1 VDQEIHGGCAEQKKR
16 NLQEGEEER
25 TNATKVPTFAEV
37 GAATKQITKDET
49 HALAYIGSCRTL
61 GNTTESAENKQLQPY
76 ALQRSRET
84 SSRVQMH

>member
-1 VDQEIHGGCAEQKKR
+1 MVGALNRRNATCKR
-16 NLQEGEEER
+16 GEEER